1 MLTKEENIEGF
12 AWELL
17 EYDPRIELA
26 IKYALKDTLL
36 VANLSTAR
44 KHMGGVRM
52 VTLKGDLTEAGGAMV
67 GGNQRRNRVLF
78 WRPNCRKWR
87 SRSI

>member
-1 MLTKEENIEGF
+1 M
-12 AWELL
+12 ELL
-17 EYDPRIELA
+17 DYDPRIELA

-67 GGNQRRNRVLF
+67 GGNQRRNRVLLEA
-78 WRPNCRKWR
+78 KLQEVEK
-87 SRSI
+87 